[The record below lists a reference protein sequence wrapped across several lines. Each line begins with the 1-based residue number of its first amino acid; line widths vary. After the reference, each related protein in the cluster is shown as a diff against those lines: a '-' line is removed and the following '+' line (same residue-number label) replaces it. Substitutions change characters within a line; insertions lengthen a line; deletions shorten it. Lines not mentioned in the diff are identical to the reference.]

1 MSLALI
7 PNKPMLVPVPL
18 KSRDFSIA
26 RESSPVH
33 PRPRSNVK

>member
-1 MSLALI
+1 MSLALRDG
-7 PNKPMLVPVPL
+7 KVLL
-18 KSRDFSIA
+18 KSREFSIA